1 MDKCHLYF
9 FNTYYIIIQYMECI
23 YLLFDLYLQ
32 NLFILFIKI
41 FYNNVDIKNNKG
53 MKRLYITVKEAAEY
67 LNIPESYIEELVQQK
82 RIRAVYDGEQ
92 YLLNKEQ
99 FNTHLE
105 QMEKYKQLV
114 EEILNEPIPEDMDV
128 KDED

>member
-1 MDKCHLYF
+1 M
-9 FNTYYIIIQYMECI
+9 NA
-23 YLLFDLYLQ
+23 
-32 NLFILFIKI
+32 
-41 FYNNVDIKNNKG
+41 
-53 MKRLYITVKEAAEY
+53 LYITVEEAAEY
-67 LNIPESYIEELVQQK
+67 LNLPKSYIEELIQQK
-82 RIRAVYDGEQ
+82 KIRALFDGEQ

-105 QMEKYKQLV
+105 QMEKYRQLV